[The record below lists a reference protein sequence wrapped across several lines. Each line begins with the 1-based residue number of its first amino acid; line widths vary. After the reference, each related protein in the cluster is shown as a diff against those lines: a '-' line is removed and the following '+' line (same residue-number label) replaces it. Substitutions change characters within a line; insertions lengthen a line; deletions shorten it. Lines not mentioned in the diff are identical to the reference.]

1 MKISPNLYGKMDG
14 SKFWCFHWFL
24 AKSLLCVILRYTVYI
39 VEGLVGWVI
48 TGADSDWESDG
59 ILIRN
64 SLGFLW
70 SPYALSFYR
79 SHKSRPCG
87 FGQSLGR
94 PIVRSI
100 SHFFWSTKEKF
111 VQYQI
116 FFVHSLEFFVQ
127 SFLKMWFWS
136 VSWPTNCPVNFSFFE
151 KDWTKNSR
159 EWTKIP
165 WDWTIFFWLTKKN
178 EK

>member
-1 MKISPNLYGKMDG
+1 MAKNRRRHLWMAPKKKSWYDEK
-14 SKFWCFHWFL
+14 KFG
-24 AKSLLCVILRYTVYI
+24 R
-39 VEGLVGWVI
+39 
-48 TGADSDWESDG
+48 
-59 ILIRN
+59 
-64 SLGFLW
+64 
-70 SPYALSFYR
+70 P
-79 SHKSRPCG
+79 KSRPCG

-100 SHFFWSTKEKF
+100 SHFFWSNKEKF

-159 EWTKIP
+159 E
-165 WDWTIFFWLTKKN
+165 
-178 EK
+178 

>member
-1 MKISPNLYGKMDG
+1 MVLHYEI
-14 SKFWCFHWFL
+14 
-24 AKSLLCVILRYTVYI
+24 
-39 VEGLVGWVI
+39 
-48 TGADSDWESDG
+48 
-59 ILIRN
+59 
-64 SLGFLW
+64 
-70 SPYALSFYR
+70 YALSFYR
-79 SHKSRPCG
+79 SLKSRPCG

-136 VSWPTNCPVNFSFFE
+136 VSWPTNCPINFSFFE

-159 EWTKIP
+159 EWTKISESGQ
-165 WDWTIFFWLTKKN
+165 IFFCFTKKI
-178 EK
+178 EKQTGQLVDQETDQNHMEGTLVSSPTSKVTRFFFLESSKFF

>member
-1 MKISPNLYGKMDG
+1 MLLYLSTKR
-14 SKFWCFHWFL
+14 
-24 AKSLLCVILRYTVYI
+24 KSYWVAMFAQHFSNFSLDNWVGTLRYT
-39 VEGLVGWVI
+39 L
-48 TGADSDWESDG
+48 
-59 ILIRN
+59 
-64 SLGFLW
+64 
-70 SPYALSFYR
+70 
-79 SHKSRPCG
+79 KSRPCG

-136 VSWPTNCPVNFSFFE
+136 VSWSTNCPVYFSFF
-151 KDWTKNSR
+151 WSTKKKFVQSQ
-159 EWTKIP
+159 
-165 WDWTIFFWLTKKN
+165 IFFVHSFEFFVQSFMKMTG
-178 EK
+178 